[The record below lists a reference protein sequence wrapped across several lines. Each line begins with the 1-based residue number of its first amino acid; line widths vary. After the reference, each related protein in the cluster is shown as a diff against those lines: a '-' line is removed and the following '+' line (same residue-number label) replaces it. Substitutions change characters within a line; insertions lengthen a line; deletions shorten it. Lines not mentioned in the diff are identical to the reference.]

1 MAEEEGPNICKRLRD
16 ATKTVHDS
24 SDKLVNLK
32 LGVALSDP
40 NVWYQGLLVFSK
52 IFFKLESCLDQCPS
66 LEELDLGGLRRTKAF
81 EQDLDYF
88 YGTKWRKENDNEAV
102 QKYIDHLDQLA
113 NEEPLLLIA
122 YIYHLYMGLL
132 SGGQIL
138 SKKKYLFGSKDDN
151 DPNAVTTFDDSP
163 SALKKKLRTAT
174 ITITQDLDKDLQQ
187 QIVEEGVNVFKF
199 NNSII
204 HTVEGVDEIFY
215 KKIFKWIGILVFML
229 MIIFAY
235 FMI

>member
-1 MAEEEGPNICKRLRD
+1 MGGRREVTFFSWNGNEFLSWYSHSNI
-16 ATKTVHDS
+16 
-24 SDKLVNLK
+24 
-32 LGVALSDP
+32 
-40 NVWYQGLLVFSK
+40 K
-52 IFFKLESCLDQCPS
+52 IS
-66 LEELDLGGLRRTKAF
+66 RTKAF

-122 YIYHLYMGLL
+122 YFYHLYMGLL

-163 SALKKKLRTAT
+163 SALKKKLR
-174 ITITQDLDKDLQQ
+174 
-187 QIVEEGVNVFKF
+187 
-199 NNSII
+199 
-204 HTVEGVDEIFY
+204 
-215 KKIFKWIGILVFML
+215 
-229 MIIFAY
+229 
-235 FMI
+235 

>member
-66 LEELDLGGLRRTKAF
+66 LEELDLGGLRRWLLNWFEVKIAIFVTASEVETHLRKWGRREEVTFFSWNGNEFLSWYSHSNIKISRTKAF

-122 YIYHLYMGLL
+122 YFYHLYMGLL

-163 SALKKKLRTAT
+163 SALKKKLR
-174 ITITQDLDKDLQQ
+174 
-187 QIVEEGVNVFKF
+187 
-199 NNSII
+199 
-204 HTVEGVDEIFY
+204 
-215 KKIFKWIGILVFML
+215 
-229 MIIFAY
+229 
-235 FMI
+235 